1 MNSRLSISCHFSV
14 FIHQSSQKIR
24 LILIV
29 LLLMPGSSYAQNKA
43 ITNRLKHQ
51 LALIDSAFKNN
62 DTEKFNRLVGLESIR
77 AAHALAI
84 TEKIL
89 KVPGKSRII
98 SINSDSAYVM
108 LSGLF
113 VFGNSGDE
121 TNFSN
126 SYTGIYKMEVIN
138 GVWQIKNRIEIDRVN
153 QIKKQNIA
161 ANLLPRKGI
170 KVSDTLMIDVNDKIG
185 FAVRLNHK
193 AHISKLLLNQTPT
206 DFTFSGG
213 LLWVNAPK
221 KSKQQLIIDY
231 AMDVEQDE
239 EDKNSS
245 YFGESYG
252 HLRNQYYWHPFFNFS
267 SPNDRAEFNLQCS
280 IPKAYHLATSLP
292 QKDRIVGDDRIITAK
307 SGNPTFGLS
316 IYYDKDWDVNT
327 IKMGQIEM
335 TVYAAKDFSPNN
347 ELLRNHFSKY
357 YDTLQKHFG
366 EPIGNYLAIV
376 QDRSGGNG
384 WKNRSNDMV
393 VAGQSGSYLITDK
406 PNPRAIFGHEVAHGW
421 TSPTG
426 PATNFLMEGWATYA
440 ESFMLSSV
448 YGDSIVVKFF
458 KSQKQNYLN
467 GKYDGKRSLWDDYS
481 NSGVSY
487 SKGAW
492 LFYILENQLGK
503 EKLALTMRNFIASGK
518 QTVQSFIAETSKVA
532 GTNMESFLM
541 SWLKSKEIPALRVQN
556 VGSALKINQ
565 EGDVFM
571 FPLEIQI
578 KLKNGKNIDKK
589 IDIKAK
595 EQLVE
600 VSEGEIESYV
610 LDPNGRLLF
619 NVKL

>member
-1 MNSRLSISCHFSV
+1 MNSSLSVACHFLV
-14 FIHQSSQKIR
+14 FLHQISQKIR
-24 LILIV
+24 LTLIV
-29 LLLMPGSSYAQNKA
+29 FLLTSASVYAQKKA
-43 ITNRLKHQ
+43 TADGLKHQ
-51 LALIDSAFKNN
+51 LTLIDSAFKNN

-77 AAHALAI
+77 EVYALAI

-89 KVPGKSRII
+89 KVPGKSQII

-113 VFGNSGDE
+113 LFGNSGDE

-126 SYTGIYKMEVIN
+126 NYTGIYKMELIN
-138 GVWQIKNRIEIDRVN
+138 GAWQIKNRIEIDRLN
-153 QIKKQNIA
+153 QIRKQNIGVK
-161 ANLLPRKGI
+161 LLPGKEI

-193 AHISKLLLNQTPT
+193 ARISRLLINQSATN
-206 DFTFSGG
+206 FTFSGG
-213 LLWVNAPK
+213 LLWVNASK
-221 KSKQQLIIDY
+221 KLKQQLIIDY
-231 AMDVEQDE
+231 AIDVEQDE

-267 SPNDRAEFNLQCS
+267 SPNDRADFNLQCT
-280 IPKAYHLATSLP
+280 IPKVYHLATGLP
-292 QKDRIVGDDRIITAK
+292 QKDKIMGDYRTITAK

-316 IYYDKDWDVNT
+316 IYYDKDWDVRE
-327 IKMGQIEM
+327 IKVGKIEM
-335 TVYAAKDFSPNN
+335 IVYAAKDFSPNN
-347 ELLRNHFSKY
+347 ELLRSHFSKY
-357 YDTLQKHFG
+357 YDTLQKYFG

-440 ESFMLSSV
+440 ESLILSSV

-458 KSQKQNYLN
+458 KSQKQNYLK
-467 GKYDGKRSLWDDYS
+467 GGYEGEKSLWEDYS

-503 EKLALTMRNFIASGK
+503 DKLALTMRNFIASGK
-518 QTVQSFIAETSKVA
+518 QTIQSFISETSKVA
-532 GTNMESFLM
+532 GTNMEPFLM
-541 SWLKSKEIPALRVQN
+541 SWLKSREIPTLRVKN
-556 VGSALKINQ
+556 VGNGLKIYQ
-565 EGDVFM
+565 ERDVFM

-578 KLKNGKNIDKK
+578 KLKNGKNIDGK
-589 IDIKAK
+589 IDVKAK
-595 EQLVE
+595 EQLFE
-600 VSEGEIESYV
+600 VFEGEIEGYT
-610 LDPNGRLLF
+610 LDPNNRLLF
-619 NVKL
+619 NVK

>member
-1 MNSRLSISCHFSV
+1 MISAN
-14 FIHQSSQKIR
+14 
-24 LILIV
+24 
-29 LLLMPGSSYAQNKA
+29 SYAQNKA
-43 ITNRLKHQ
+43 TANGLKHQ
-51 LALIDSAFKNN
+51 LTLIDSAFKNN
-62 DTEKFNRLVGLESIR
+62 DTEKFNSLVGLESIR
-77 AAHALAI
+77 AVHALAI
-84 TEKIL
+84 NEKIL

-98 SINSDSAYVM
+98 SINADSAYVM

-113 VFGNSGDE
+113 LFGNSGDE

-126 SYTGIYKMEVIN
+126 KYTGIYKMKLMN
-138 GVWQIKNRIEIDRVN
+138 GVWQIENRIEIDRTN
-153 QIKKQNIA
+153 QIKKQNIL
-161 ANLLPRKGI
+161 ANLLPGKGI
-170 KVSDTLMIDVNDKIG
+170 KVSDTLMINVNDKIG

-193 AHISKLLLNQTPT
+193 AKISKILLNQITA
-206 DFTFSGG
+206 DFTFDGG
-213 LLWVNAPK
+213 LLWVNALK
-221 KSKQQLIIDY
+221 ESKQQLIIDY
-231 AMDVEQDE
+231 AIDVEQDE
-239 EDKNSS
+239 QDKNSS

-252 HLRNQYYWHPFFNFS
+252 HIRNQYYWHPFFNFS
-267 SPNDRAEFNLQCS
+267 SANDRADFNLQCT

-292 QKDRIVGDDRIITAK
+292 QKDSIVGDDRVIIAK

-316 IYYDKDWDVNT
+316 MYYDREWEVKAV
-327 IKMGQIEM
+327 KVGKIEM
-335 TVYAAKDFSPNN
+335 KVYATKDFSPNN

-357 YDTLQKHFG
+357 YDTLQKYFG
-366 EPIGNYLAIV
+366 EPIGNYLGIV

-440 ESFMLSSV
+440 ESLMLSSV

-467 GKYDGKRSLWDDYS
+467 GKYEGEKSLWDDYS

-492 LFYILENQLGK
+492 LFYILENQIGK
-503 EKLALTMRNFIASGK
+503 EKLALTMKNFIASGK
-518 QTVQSFIAETSKVA
+518 QTIQSFIAETSKVA
-532 GTNMESFLM
+532 GTNMEPFLM
-541 SWLKSKEIPALRVQN
+541 SWLKSRLIPALRVQN
-556 VGSALKINQ
+556 VGNALKIYQ
-565 EGDVFM
+565 EGDIFM
-571 FPLEIQI
+571 FPLEIQM
-578 KLKNGKNIDKK
+578 KLKNGKSISRK
-589 IDIKAK
+589 IALKAK

-610 LDPNGRLLF
+610 LDPNSRLLF
-619 NVKL
+619 HVKL